1 MDDAIY
7 EKARKSQEKAQKDLD
22 KKDNV
27 SCISFLETDDLIVEE
42 AKATSATLA
51 SHGIAIDNKNIF
63 ITYNKENGDT
73 KVVEQVKISEKTY
86 KPINDRLS
94 EKGAVLLPV
103 EPEEYNSDKELVE
116 EIKKFLFNYF
126 DLNDFF
132 KKFLPYLVL
141 FYWIY
146 DKFPFVPYVHFVG
159 RTSTGKTTAMEVFGS
174 ICYKPIDASGSI
186 TLASIFRVSST
197 WKGTLLLDEF
207 ESIGESN
214 KEIIAFLKMGVGD
227 KFVLRTEG
235 DSKKEV
241 EAYSTKAPKLFTSEN
256 PVTDAGLRSRTI
268 VIKMEENKTRIPLYR
283 LNQFLEDA
291 QNLRNKLLLWRFR
304 NLNKVSL
311 KAIEYGITEL
321 SGFDRR
327 VQQVITPIY
336 YLADEETRKEIVE
349 FAKEQEEETKRERK
363 DSLDGSIFEVIF
375 EASGREVTLDE
386 VTKKLNEER
395 EDLGYK
401 RPFSPKYYANVV
413 RQKLG
418 FDIKRRGHE
427 NIPTIITEGKE
438 EKVKSL
444 AIYYGLVLPE
454 TAVARDASSANTTP
468 DPNGSTKKE
477 ISSPE
482 VVSEHTKASEVS
494 EEDTWTEPPVV

>member
-27 SCISFLETDDLIVEE
+27 SFISFLETDELIVEE
-42 AKATSATLA
+42 AKATSATHA
-51 SHGIAIDNKNIF
+51 SRAVPIDNKNIF
-63 ITYNKENGDT
+63 ITYNKKSGAINIAD
-73 KVVEQVKISEKTY
+73 QIKISEKTY

-94 EKGAVLLPV
+94 EKGAILLPT
-103 EPEEYNSDKELVE
+103 ETEEYNSDKDLVA

-126 DLNDFF
+126 DLNSFF
-132 KKFLPYLVL
+132 KKFFPYLIL

-283 LNQFLEDA
+283 LNKFLEDA
-291 QNLRNKLLLWRFR
+291 QTLRNKLLLWRFR
-304 NLNKVSL
+304 NLNKINL
-311 KAIEYGITEL
+311 RDIEYGITEL
-321 SGFDRR
+321 SGFDKR

-336 YLADEETRKEIVE
+336 YLADEETRKEIVD
-349 FAKEQEEETKRERK
+349 FAVEQEEETKRERK
-363 DSLDGSIFEVIF
+363 ESTDGAIFEIIF
-375 EASGREVTLDE
+375 ENKGREVTLDE
-386 VTKKLNEER
+386 VVKQLNEER
-395 EDLGYK
+395 EDIGYK
-401 RPFSPKYYANVV
+401 KPFSPKYYANVI

-418 FDIKRRGHE
+418 FDIKRKGHE
-427 NIPTIITEGKE
+427 NTPTIITEKRE
-438 EKVKSL
+438 EKIDSL
-444 AIYYGLVLPE
+444 AIYYGLATPP
-454 TAVARDASSANTTP
+454 ASDASIADVAIEEEIDP
-468 DPNGSTKKE
+468 DALPF
-477 ISSPE
+477 
-482 VVSEHTKASEVS
+482 
-494 EEDTWTEPPVV
+494 